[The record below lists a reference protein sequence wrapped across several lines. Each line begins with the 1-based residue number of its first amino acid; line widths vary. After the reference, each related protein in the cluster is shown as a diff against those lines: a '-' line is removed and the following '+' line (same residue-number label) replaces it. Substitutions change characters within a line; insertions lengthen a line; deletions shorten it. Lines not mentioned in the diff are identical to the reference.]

1 MADSQ
6 AGSAIFYIK
15 YFYMKIKSIFLL
27 MLAVQFSIS
36 SCLTKIALDSLGIA
50 EKNATLKYATNG
62 EKKIASVYIHHIGK
76 KEYYDDVKYKIDS
89 FLKEGF
95 IVYYEAVRPGV
106 FKDSLQKDTI
116 YRKARKVSGIDL
128 ASMKANGG
136 YIDTLNK
143 TIFGKKIK
151 YIVKHNLINQP
162 KYLIT
167 ISDSIHFKNIDA
179 TIVELVDACEKKFEP
194 IILDQYD
201 FEIKLGEKYKFKKN
215 KKMNS
220 FFLEGYRNNLISES
234 IVNDPNKKILLIY
247 GGKHFNGILENL
259 KAADKNYKEVKTL

>member
-1 MADSQ
+1 MK
-6 AGSAIFYIK
+6 FYLHHS
-15 YFYMKIKSIFLL
+15 FFALL
-27 MLAVQFSIS
+27 TALLFS
-36 SCLTKIALDSLGIA
+36 SCLTNIALNSLGIA

-95 IVYYEAVRPGV
+95 IVYFEAVRPGV
-106 FKDSLQKDTI
+106 FKDSLKKDTI
-116 YRKARKVSGIDL
+116 YKKARKISGIDF

-151 YIVKHNLINQP
+151 YVAKHNLINQP

-167 ISDSIHFKNIDA
+167 IPDSIHFRNVDGNIP
-179 TIVELVDACEKKFEP
+179 ELVDACEKKFGL
-194 IILDQYD
+194 ITLSQYD
-201 FEIKLGEKYKFKKN
+201 FETKLGEKYKAKKD
-215 KKMNS
+215 KKMSNY
-220 FFLEGYRNNLISES
+220 FLEVYRNNLISES
-234 IVNDPNKKILLIY
+234 IISDPNKKILLIY
-247 GGKHFNGILENL
+247 GGKHFDGILENL
-259 KAADKNYKEVKTL
+259 IAADKNYKEVKKL